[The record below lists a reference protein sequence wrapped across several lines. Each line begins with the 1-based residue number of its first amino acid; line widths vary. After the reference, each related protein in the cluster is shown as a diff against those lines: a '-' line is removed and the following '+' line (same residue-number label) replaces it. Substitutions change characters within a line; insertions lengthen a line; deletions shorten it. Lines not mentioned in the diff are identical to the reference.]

1 MGDPSIPRILII
13 LREKSSRFWEVV
25 EGVEAFEGFA
35 RCCGGLQCKSLSAC
49 RSRQLPQT
57 LNIQTLSALTTMPA
71 VQNNL
76 SSRIKT
82 AARETTFVLFFLF
95 GFNVKRLNSLN
106 LL

>member
-1 MGDPSIPRILII
+1 M
-13 LREKSSRFWEVV
+13 LRLLKVLQGVV
-25 EGVEAFEGFA
+25 AVYSASP
-35 RCCGGLQCKSLSAC
+35 CLPGGLGSCPKVSM
-49 RSRQLPQT
+49 
-57 LNIQTLSALTTMPA
+57 NIQTLSALTTMPA